1 MTTPMRDVVLPA
13 LRRFKEVGASPETTL
28 ALVEGGRVVGRLEP
42 LSWADALRPEAT
54 ALLAKWREKANP
66 FFPSQFPVT
75 LEGTQRWL
83 VKGLLE
89 TADRVLFWVKTADG
103 RPVGHVGLFRFDF
116 DGQSVE
122 VDNIVRG
129 EEGVAPG
136 LIQTA
141 IAAML
146 DWAFDALGCEA
157 TTLRVMSDN
166 DRAVKLY
173 RRLGFV
179 EIARA
184 PLRREQEGAVV
195 HWVEVDAPDGDP
207 ATARY
212 FVTMRLPKAEW
223 RAGRQAA

>member
-1 MTTPMRDVVLPA
+1 M
-13 LRRFKEVGASPETTL
+13 
-28 ALVEGGRVVGRLEP
+28 
-42 LSWADALRPEAT
+42 
-54 ALLAKWREKANP
+54 
-66 FFPSQFPVT
+66 
-75 LEGTQRWL
+75 
-83 VKGLLE
+83 
-89 TADRVLFWVKTADG
+89 KTADG

-116 DGQSVE
+116 DGRSVE

-136 LIQTA
+136 VMQTA

-173 RRLGFV
+173 RRLGYE
-179 EIARA
+179 EIARV

-195 HWVEVDAPDGDP
+195 HWVEVDALR
-207 ATARY
+207 ATRRRRG
-212 FVTMRLPKAEW
+212 TS
-223 RAGRQAA
+223 